1 MWSVENNPFSLEGRY
16 VLVTGASSGIGR
28 AVAIACAQMGA
39 HVTLT
44 ARNRERLEETLGML
58 AGDGHQVVVADLTVE
73 ADRVALAQQVPA
85 LDGVVQNAGVGS
97 RVLCKDIEDQDIL
110 SVFAPNVFA
119 PILLQKQLLTAKKM
133 RKNASIVFVASMA
146 AKYPSVGNAIYSASK
161 GAVISYAKVLSLE
174 LAVRQIRVN
183 CVCPAMVWTDF
194 IMQEGIDREVL
205 ENAQLKYPLK
215 RYGVPADVA
224 NACLYL
230 LADASNWV
238 TGTCLEVHGGASEL

>member
-1 MWSVENNPFSLEGRY
+1 MWSVENSPFSLEGRH

-39 HVTLT
+39 QLTLT

-73 ADRVALAQQVPA
+73 ADRIALAQQVGA

-97 RVLCKDIEDQDIL
+97 RVLCKDIEEQDIL

-119 PILLQKQLLTAKKM
+119 PMLLQKQLLAAKKM

-146 AKYPSVGNAIYSASK
+146 AKYPSVGNAVYSASK

-174 LAVRQIRVN
+174 LAVRHIRVN

-205 ENAQLKYPLK
+205 ETAQLKYPLK
-215 RYGVPADVA
+215 RYGVPTDVA

-230 LADASNWV
+230 LSDASNWV